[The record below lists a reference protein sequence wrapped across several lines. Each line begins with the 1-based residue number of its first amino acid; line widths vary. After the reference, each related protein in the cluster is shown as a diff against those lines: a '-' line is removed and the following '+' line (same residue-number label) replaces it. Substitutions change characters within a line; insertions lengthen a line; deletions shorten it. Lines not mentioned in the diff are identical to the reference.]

1 MSKMHFSMAC
11 FLRKFIWNNPQ
22 GFVTP
27 PILLM
32 FISYIRP
39 FMVSSRLHEP
49 DFRNSVA
56 FSSIMALFAVELT
69 PACLFFAPQL
79 AS

>member
-1 MSKMHFSMAC
+1 M
-11 FLRKFIWNNPQ
+11 RKFIWNNPQ

-32 FISYIRP
+32 FVAYIRP
-39 FMVSSRLHEP
+39 FMVSSRLHELG
-49 DFRNSVA
+49 FRNSVA
-56 FSSIMALFAVELT
+56 FSSIMALFVVELT
-69 PACLFFAPQL
+69 AACLFFAPQL